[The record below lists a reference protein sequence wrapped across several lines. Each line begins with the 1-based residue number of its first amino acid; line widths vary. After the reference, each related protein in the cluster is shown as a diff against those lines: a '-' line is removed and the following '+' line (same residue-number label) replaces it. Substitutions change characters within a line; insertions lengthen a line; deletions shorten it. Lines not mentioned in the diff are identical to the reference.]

1 MAANTPQQAVQAIQK
16 ANNGKYD
23 YANMKSPDKNIQ
35 AIHNAKNEELKSER
49 IKEIEKQQKETVEYT
64 IIVSGI
70 NYGQN
75 ANLLQEEDRINIVF
89 DAVTN
94 YSITQTVEKTN
105 FAVESG
111 TTYSDHAVIKDKVF
125 TLHGVINTSP
135 SIIRKG
141 SAIDADTDKNNPAAS
156 LRPSKALEIL
166 QRCVDERQ
174 KVVIASEEG
183 LFDEFIIT
191 ELKCSRD
198 VGEGAGLAFD
208 ITLTEFR
215 TFSLYRTVDANI
227 HSDPKKSETK
237 NKGAVQSSSKS
248 TANPDKLKNEQTV
261 VKKTEGFSGAVAEDG
276 PGGIALRNPDGGL
289 EDWKEKK
296 GGGIYKPN
304 VGLVV
309 DK

>member
-1 MAANTPQQAVQAIQK
+1 MAKNPFENLHPTPDKNNNNPFANL
-16 ANNGKYD
+16 
-23 YANMKSPDKNIQ
+23 KSQNKNIQ
-35 AIHNAKNEELKSER
+35 AIHDAKNEELKSER

-75 ANLLQEEDRINIVF
+75 ANLLQEEDRTNIVF

-111 TTYSDHAVIKDKVF
+111 TTYSDHAVIKDKTF
-125 TLHGVINTSP
+125 TLHGIINTSP
-135 SIIRKG
+135 TILRRG
-141 SAIDADTDKNNPAAS
+141 NAIDADTDKNNPAAS
-156 LRPSKALEIL
+156 LRPAKALEIL

-174 KVVIASEEG
+174 KVTIASEEG

-227 HSDPKKSETK
+227 HSDPKKSGTK
-237 NKGAVQSSSKS
+237 NKGAVQSSSNGS
-248 TANPDKLKNEQTV
+248 DKFKNEQTV
-261 VKKTEGFSGAVAEDG
+261 VKKTEGYSGAVAEDG
-276 PGGIALRNPDGGL
+276 PGGITLRDEDGNL
-289 EDWKEKK
+289 VDWKEKK
-296 GGGIYKPN
+296 GGGIVTPKGYKPN
-304 VGLVV
+304 VSLNR
-309 DK
+309 K

>member
-1 MAANTPQQAVQAIQK
+1 MAVNTPQQAVQAIQK
-16 ANNGKYD
+16 ADNGKYD
-23 YANMKSPDKNIQ
+23 YADMKSPNKNIQ
-35 AIHNAKNEELKSER
+35 AVHNAKNEELKSER
-49 IKEIEKQQKETVEYT
+49 IKEIEKQRKEAVEYT

-94 YSITQTVEKTN
+94 YSLTQTVEKTN

-125 TLHGVINTSP
+125 NLHGVINTSP
-135 SIIRKG
+135 TILRRG
-141 SAIDADTDKNNPAAS
+141 NAIDADTDKDNPAAS

-174 KVVIASEEG
+174 KVLVASEEG

-191 ELKCSRD
+191 ELKASRE
-198 VGEGAGLAFD
+198 VGEGAGLTFD

-215 TFSLYRTVDANI
+215 TFELYATRNATI
-227 HSDPKKSETK
+227 HSDPKKSGTK
-237 NKGAVQSSSKS
+237 NKGAVQSSSKNA
-248 TANPDKLKNEQTV
+248 ANSDKMKNEQTV
-261 VKKTEGFSGAVAEDG
+261 VKKVEGLATGGTRVDTPNGSTWYDEDG
-276 PGGIALRNPDGGL
+276 NYVGH
-289 EDWKEKK
+289 K
-296 GGGIYKPN
+296 GGWYKPN
-304 VGLVV
+304 VGLEIN
-309 DK
+309 K